1 VTSAGVARAEIL
13 VLDAMELIHFARA
26 ERLDVFRDLLVDAD
40 CWTTRVVLE
49 EVRRG
54 PREGSA
60 TVRVDDID
68 WLTIAELDTLAEIS
82 CFVAWAQR
90 VGAGDRDLGEAS
102 VLAAAELRGGIAI
115 TDDREAVK
123 VGRAHG
129 LDVHGTIWLLARFC
143 RDGKLAAGAAG
154 NLIDALRETG
164 LRLPCTGAEFPQ
176 YARRYG
182 LL

>member
-13 VLDAMELIHFARA
+13 VLDAMELIHFAKA
-26 ERLDVFRDLLVDAD
+26 ERLDVFRDLLVDND

-54 PREGSA
+54 PRQSLALRAEDA
-60 TVRVDDID
+60 D
-68 WLTIAELDTLAEIS
+68 WLSIAELDTYAEIS
-82 CFVAWAQR
+82 CFVTWAQR
-90 VGAGDRDLGEAS
+90 IGAGDRDLGEAS

-129 LDVHGTIWLLARFC
+129 LAVHGTIWLLASFC
-143 RDGKLAAGAAG
+143 RNGKLAETAAG
-154 NLIDALRETG
+154 NLIDALRETQ

-176 YARRYG
+176 YARRYD